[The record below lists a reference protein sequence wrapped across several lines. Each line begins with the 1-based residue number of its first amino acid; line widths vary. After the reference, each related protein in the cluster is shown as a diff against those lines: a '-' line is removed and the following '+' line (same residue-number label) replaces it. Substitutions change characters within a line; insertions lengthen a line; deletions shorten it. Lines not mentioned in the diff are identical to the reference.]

1 MSAVHARPAPARLPL
16 APFLLAPALLTML
29 VPFLWMLFLSL
40 QPGAGGQVAVER
52 LRDARF
58 DLVHYRELLSQG
70 AFPRYLLNSLVVAV
84 AVVVGNVLTGAM
96 VGYALARKR
105 FPGNRALTWGVIATL
120 MVPKQVLMIP
130 LYLVLARL
138 GILDTYA
145 ALILPFFVDAFS
157 IFLVRQYVLALPAEL
172 EDAARV
178 DGAGEMRIFATI
190 VLPLLRPALAV
201 VAINAFLL
209 NWNSFLYPL
218 IFTNS
223 DALRT
228 LPVGLA
234 LFAQGEHA
242 TDWGLLMAGSTISVV
257 PMLIAFLVFQRQIIE
272 GMTAGAEKG

>member
-1 MSAVHARPAPARLPL
+1 VSRARAVRARSPL
-16 APFLLAPALLTML
+16 APLLLAPVLATML

-40 QPGAGGQVAVER
+40 QPGAGGQLSAEQFR
-52 LRDARF
+52 EARF
-58 DLVHYRELLSQG
+58 DLVHYKELLTAG
-70 AFPRYLLNSLVVAV
+70 AFPRYLFNSVVVAV
-84 AVVVGNVLTGAM
+84 AVVFGNVLTGAM

-138 GILDTYA
+138 GLLNTYA

-157 IFLVRQYVLALPAEL
+157 IFLVRQYVLSLPLEL

-178 DGAGEMRIFATI
+178 DGASELRIFGTI
-190 VLPLLRPALAV
+190 VLPLLKPALAV

-209 NWNSFLYPL
+209 NWNSFLFPL
-218 IFTNS
+218 IFTDS

-242 TDWGLLMAGSTISVV
+242 TDWGLLMAGSTISVLPV
-257 PMLIAFLVFQRQIIE
+257 VAAFLVFQRQIIE